1 MNEKLDVLNRDGF
14 IIKIKTLIEIMSE
27 SKQGCCFALNGAWGS
42 GKSFV
47 LEKLEDKL
55 KEQLIEETEDNK
67 YYVFH
72 YDCWKYDYYEEPTV
86 AIIAAMLDET
96 NKELALFS
104 EETETAMKISLTT
117 ARELLG
123 AVASELCKN
132 KIGIDLVEIASK
144 VTEKQGES
152 SIDDF
157 DSLYG
162 FKRALEKA
170 RRNIQ
175 EIAKDKTVVVVVDE
189 LDRCIP
195 EYAIRVLERLHH
207 IFEDLDNVIVLVS
220 MDKEQLEHSIINIYG
235 AINVDT
241 YLRKFISFKVDLD
254 KGKASSYAEKF
265 SSYFSNFDVSTDES
279 KEIEKFF
286 SDIFVG
292 MDMRTLERIFNKAEV
307 IHNIIKED
315 VRDCSIMTFEI
326 LYLTI
331 AFKTKSKHL
340 EWLSKIWSSNFVNH
354 KQLLGEQYYN
364 MLSEYAELVRGR
376 TQYGGAWGIN
386 DTLMGKTFFWL
397 ANMYG
402 KYNNGEC
409 MPYFYKYGADK
420 RVALVHRFASLIDII
435 DCD

>member
-14 IIKIKTLIEIMSE
+14 IIKLKTLIEIMSE

-292 MDMRTLERIFNKAEV
+292 MDMRTLEGYLIKQRLY
-307 IHNIIKED
+307 IILLKKM
-315 VRDCSIMTFEI
+315 SEI
-326 LYLTI
+326 AVL
-331 AFKTKSKHL
+331 
-340 EWLSKIWSSNFVNH
+340 
-354 KQLLGEQYYN
+354 
-364 MLSEYAELVRGR
+364 
-376 TQYGGAWGIN
+376 
-386 DTLMGKTFFWL
+386 
-397 ANMYG
+397 
-402 KYNNGEC
+402 
-409 MPYFYKYGADK
+409 
-420 RVALVHRFASLIDII
+420 
-435 DCD
+435 